1 MDQLNLDQKAAVNG
15 LLQGWKRIA
24 LVLFLISGLIN
35 ILALNGS
42 LYMLQVYDRVL
53 TSGSIPTLLA
63 LSALVAGL
71 YLFQALFD
79 IVRSRLL
86 IRVGSIFD
94 QRSAPIAYRMTLDMP
109 RFGFSATESM
119 ERTRDVDTVRSFLTG
134 QAPAHLLDAPWI
146 PLYIGFVF
154 LLHPWLG
161 ILALSGAIVAVGL
174 TLLSEFVAR
183 GRAREAGQAALAR
196 NVLAESSLRGAEL
209 IRAMRMS
216 DRVVQKFVD
225 LNSRNVDLAARNGD
239 LSGGFSVTIRT
250 FRMLLQSAL
259 LGLGAYL
266 AVKSEIS
273 AGAIIACSVAA
284 GRALAPVDGITAN
297 WRPIG
302 AARVAMDR
310 LTKAAAAM
318 AKRKQPM
325 SMPQAKSNIVV
336 DKLTV
341 AAPSTGQVLL
351 SEVSFQL
358 SSGQA
363 LALIGPTSS
372 GKTTLIRALTGVW
385 PLLRGSVR
393 LDGVAIDQF
402 DDATM
407 GSQIGYL
414 PQDAVVLDASVAD
427 NISRLEGPG
436 ADSLKIIE
444 AAKSAGIHEL
454 VLKLPQG
461 YETLVGPRGV
471 ELSAGMRQRIGLAR
485 ALYGRPFLLVMDEP
499 NANLDSEGETALVE
513 AVKAHK
519 AAGGIAIIAAHR
531 TGILSAVD
539 LVAVIHSGKLSAF
552 GPKDEVLRGGAGGRP
567 ANNVVSI
574 ASAGQAT

>member
-1 MDQLNLDQKAAVNG
+1 VDQLNLDQKAAVRN
-15 LLQGWKRIA
+15 LMQGWKRIA
-24 LVLFLISGLIN
+24 LILFLLSGIIN

-53 TSGSIPTLLA
+53 TSGSIPTLMA
-63 LSALVAGL
+63 LSALMAGV

-79 IVRSRLL
+79 AIRSRLL
-86 IRVGSIFD
+86 IRIGSIYD
-94 QRSAPIAYRMTLDMP
+94 QRTAPIAYRMTLDMP

-134 QAPAHLLDAPWI
+134 QAPSHILDAPWI

-161 ILALSGAIVAVGL
+161 FLALGGAAVAIGL
-174 TLLSEFVAR
+174 TLLSEVVAR
-183 GRAREAGQAALAR
+183 GRAREASEAALAR
-196 NVLAESSLRGAEL
+196 NALAESSLRGAEL

-225 LNSRNVDLAARNGD
+225 LNSRNVELGSRTGD
-239 LSGGFSVTIRT
+239 LSGGFSVAIRT

-266 AVKSEIS
+266 AVKNEIS

-302 AARVAMDR
+302 AARLAMER
-310 LTKAAAAM
+310 LKKAAAAM
-318 AKRKQPM
+318 AIRKQPM
-325 SMPQAKSNIVV
+325 PLPAAKSNLLV
-336 DKLTV
+336 DKMTV

-351 SEVSFQL
+351 SEVSFQIEA
-358 SSGQA
+358 GQA

-385 PLLRGSVR
+385 PLLRGTVR
-393 LDGVAIDQF
+393 LDGVALDQF

-407 GSQIGYL
+407 GKQIGYL

-427 NISRLEGPG
+427 NISRLEGVG
-436 ADSLKIIE
+436 ADSTKIIE
-444 AAKSAGIHEL
+444 AARSAGIHEL

-461 YETLVGPRGV
+461 YETVIGPRGV

-499 NANLDSEGETALVE
+499 NANLDSEGEAALVN

-519 AAGGIAIIAAHR
+519 AAGGIVIVAAHR

-539 LVAVIHSGKLSAF
+539 LIAVINGGKLSAF
-552 GPKDEVLRGGAGGRP
+552 GPRDEVLRGPNGGRP
-567 ANNVVSI
+567 ASNVVSL
-574 ASAGQAT
+574 AQERQAT

>member
-1 MDQLNLDQKAAVNG
+1 MDQLNLDQKAAVRN
-15 LLQGWKRIA
+15 LMLGWKRIA
-24 LVLFLISGLIN
+24 LVLFLLSGIIN

-63 LSALVAGL
+63 LSALMIGV

-79 IVRSRLL
+79 AIRSRLL
-86 IRVGSIFD
+86 IRIGSIYD
-94 QRSAPIAYRMTLDMP
+94 QRTAPIAYRMTLDMP

-134 QAPAHLLDAPWI
+134 QAPSHILDAPWI

-161 ILALSGAIVAVGL
+161 FLALGGAVVAIGL
-174 TLLSEFVAR
+174 TLLSEVVAR
-183 GRAREAGQAALAR
+183 GRAREASEAALAR
-196 NVLAESSLRGAEL
+196 NALAESSLRGAEL

-225 LNSRNVDLAARNGD
+225 LNTRNVELGSRTGD
-239 LSGGFSVTIRT
+239 LSGGFSVAIRT

-266 AVKSEIS
+266 AVKNEIS

-302 AARVAMDR
+302 AARLAMER
-310 LTKAAAAM
+310 LKKAAAAM
-318 AKRKQPM
+318 AIRKQPM
-325 SMPQAKSNIVV
+325 PLPPAKSSLHV

-351 SEVSFQL
+351 SEVSFQIAA
-358 SSGQA
+358 GQA

-393 LDGVAIDQF
+393 LDGGAIDQF

-407 GSQIGYL
+407 GQQIGYL

-427 NISRLEGPG
+427 NISRLEGAG
-436 ADSLKIIE
+436 ADSTKIIE

-454 VLKLPQG
+454 ILKLPQG
-461 YETLVGPRGV
+461 YETVIGPRGV

-499 NANLDSEGETALVE
+499 NANLDSEGEAALVN

-519 AAGGIAIIAAHR
+519 AAGGIVIVAAHR

-539 LVAVIHSGKLSAF
+539 LIAVINSGKLSAF
-552 GPKDEVLRGGAGGRP
+552 GPRDEVLRGSNGGRP
-567 ANNVVSI
+567 AGNVVSL
-574 ASAGQAT
+574 AQERQAT